1 MNGRRADAEESLVRI
16 RDLAGRARGTGFLA
30 DDRGTLIT
38 SHEAVDGLA
47 RLVLHAAGELT
58 CVVGVESVTPLPEFD
73 LALVRT
79 EGLSVPPLPV
89 AAAVSFEGG
98 QEVRLR
104 TGRWHTARIVG
115 DVPVTYT
122 ATDRFH
128 LLGAALELSLSE
140 RAGLRLGDEA
150 TGGPVFDAR
159 TGAVVAVLGTALQA
173 DRRAAGFAI
182 PLRAAAATAP
192 DGPLAALLD
201 RNSATIPAFG
211 PDLNLAG
218 ALQLTATALG
228 SVVTPRVWREPVER
242 PETEREFA
250 RFLDVEPSGPG
261 TGTCVLGL
269 VGDPGTGRT
278 TELGALAARRARGA
292 EPAPTIWLRGADLQV
307 GDESVRDAVARALAA
322 AGRIVTASAGPGG
335 TIGDT
340 AAATPEG
347 VAELAR
353 RMGRPLLV
361 LLDGPEEMP
370 PVLAHALPE
379 WTAATTR
386 WLRETSAR
394 LIVACRPEHWESA
407 GALFPPQ
414 VLHTPG
420 GSCAPPPAPGR
431 RALPPCSRLPGLTPG
446 QAAEVRASYGIPPE
460 AIAPADAAHPLALRL
475 LAEVRAALPDGTEG
489 IGGSGEA
496 APDRWDVFA
505 AYLDLI
511 CLRIAVRLAASRR
524 PPLRGPAVRRLAARV
539 AGQVHE
545 AARRCLGPG
554 QGELEREA
562 FEELFPWR
570 TGWASAV
577 LTEGLL
583 VPAGSGYRF
592 AHEEFADWLQGTHL
606 DLDAALYALVH
617 RWYEPEGPPAEAA
630 VRLPSRAGGGPMP
643 AAEGHVPP
651 PPGSGSARGAA
662 RRRKRGGAAPQ
673 EPPRPLPVPRH
684 RIGPVLQA
692 LLLLARRSGPTELS
706 RRLSALVHAVETLS
720 QRAAAAEAKEAG
732 GSRRISDPSWW
743 AAHLLGEA
751 LLRVPDATPYMGV
764 LRLLAER
771 VTARSVA
778 IGGFD
783 SAASRTLGGLAEF
796 GPWFWLR
803 LPLGLAERL
812 ELLRI
817 LIPADAPPPGAA
829 QEAATAALE
838 AGPTTAADQH
848 ARPLDDVAE
857 AHDAASPEDAPGA
870 RVPGRAENAGETGEA
885 DEVEGT
891 GGGRRVPDW
900 AEKAGGARV
909 PGQGRSGAGADGS
922 GAGDGA
928 DGTGR
933 VRGSRAA
940 GDGADGDAGARGSRA
955 PRVPGQA
962 AGPGETGVPWVPG
975 KVGGPGDTGVPW
987 VPGHTGGPGKAGVP
1001 WVPGQAR
1008 GAEDES
1014 SGAAVPRGDR
1024 SADGS
1029 RGRGDSPQGSGAGRP
1044 GDSARVDGV
1053 GGVGRSG
1060 ADRAG
1065 SSARAGGV
1073 GGAGRAGDSAWA
1085 GDAGQAD
1092 GAGGAGRAGRV
1103 ADSGQ
1108 AGSFADADGV
1118 GEAGRSGAG
1127 RVEGSGGAGSSARVG
1142 DAGEGGRSGADRV
1155 GSPAWAGDAGGAGR
1169 SGTGRSGDS
1178 AQADGADEAGRSGAD
1193 RAASSARARGV
1204 GGGGRAGDSAWA
1216 GDAAQAD
1223 GAGEAGRAGR
1233 VGDPGQAGSFAGAD
1247 GADEAGCSGADR
1259 AGSSARGGDA
1269 GEAGRSGAEPVG
1281 GSRQAGGAG
1290 DAEGGSWRRGRDTRD
1305 GATEGRRRGARE
1317 DGAAAGAA
1325 SPADRFLTA
1334 VAAIMAEHPCAAQ
1347 PLLCRWFTDERALQ
1361 TVPVGGRVRPTVATA
1376 AQALLHTHRRRAID
1390 DLAEALVEAGHPRA
1404 DELLTA
1410 LAEDEPSAL
1419 CRAVDRWAHD
1429 DRVERH
1435 VAAAAYGLLTAPHVT
1450 TDADRELLRFS
1461 ALALLAR
1468 PAEGALHGTA
1478 LALLVRDHDTR
1489 AKHLP
1494 QALARFSAG
1503 DPHLPPSVLAPALT
1517 THPDLVLGAF
1527 QARLYEP
1534 GERPAAVLRTLAEVS
1549 APATLA
1555 RRIATLVREHVEHR
1569 PEGAENA
1576 ASFVDRRLEDG
1587 PAARAVLFPL
1597 VVDLLRTCPAQ
1608 VRRALAPVL
1617 ADPGT
1622 PLSRPLRQEL
1632 LEVLMEREEYG
1643 PYEREVTVLDALL
1656 RAVAAG
1662 AAERS
1667 EGRTR
1672 DLVHRTG
1679 LLMARTTEGAACFDR
1694 RLTQLAR
1701 EIPVFGAQVRGWL
1714 KSAPAQWAVVVGP
1727 SARIRLTAG
1736 REKGGARGQGDGTDP
1751 ADPADLAAGAPA
1763 DAGRRQPAWHS

>member
-58 CVVGVESVTPLPEFD
+58 CVVGAESVTPLPEFD

-79 EGLSVPPLPV
+79 EGLCVPPLPV
-89 AAAVSFEGG
+89 AAAVRFEGG

-201 RNSATIPAFG
+201 RNSATVPAFG

-250 RFLDVEPSGPG
+250 RFLDVEPDAPG
-261 TGTCVLGL
+261 TRTCVLGL

-292 EPAPTIWLRGADLQV
+292 EPAPTLWLRGADLRV

-322 AGRIVTASAGPGG
+322 AGRIVTASAGPAG
-335 TIGDT
+335 TIGET
-340 AAATPEG
+340 SAATPEG

-353 RMGRPLLV
+353 RMGRPLLI

-370 PVLAHALPE
+370 PVLAHGLPE
-379 WTAATTR
+379 WTAASTR

-407 GALFPPQ
+407 GALFPPE

-420 GSCAPPPAPGR
+420 GPCAPPPAPGR

-446 QAAEVRASYGIPPE
+446 QAAEVRASYGIAPE
-460 AIAPADAAHPLALRL
+460 AIDPADAAHPLALRL

-489 IGGSGEA
+489 IGGTGEA

-606 DLDAALYALVH
+606 DLDAALQALVH

-662 RRRKRGGAAPQ
+662 RRRKRGGTAPQ

-783 SAASRTLGGLAEF
+783 SAAWRTLGGLAEF

-817 LIPADAPPPGAA
+817 LIPADGPPPGAA

-838 AGPTTAADQH
+838 AGPAQDE
-848 ARPLDDVAE
+848 PLAPEHHGRAGGGPVATPDDVAE
-857 AHDAASPEDAPGA
+857 AHDAASPEDTAGA
-870 RVPGRAENAGETGEA
+870 RVPGRAETTGE
-885 DEVEGT
+885 GT
-891 GGGRRVPDW
+891 VPGWAEEARGGRR
-900 AEKAGGARV
+900 
-909 PGQGRSGAGADGS
+909 
-922 GAGDGA
+922 
-928 DGTGR
+928 
-933 VRGSRAA
+933 
-940 GDGADGDAGARGSRA
+940 
-955 PRVPGQA
+955 
-962 AGPGETGVPWVPG
+962 
-975 KVGGPGDTGVPW
+975 
-987 VPGHTGGPGKAGVP
+987 
-1001 WVPGQAR
+1001 VPGQAR
-1008 GAEDES
+1008 GADGGAGASGSRAGGGADGHEGARGARAPWVPGQAGEPGGTGDTGRAWVPGQSRGAEDEPW
-1014 SGAAVPRGDR
+1014 GAAVPRGEG
-1024 SADGS
+1024 AVDGGS
-1029 RGRGDSPQGSGAGRP
+1029 DAGLAGGPRATSGSGAGP
-1044 GDSARVDGV
+1044 AEDSV
-1053 GGVGRSG
+1053 
-1060 ADRAG
+1060 
-1065 SSARAGGV
+1065 RAGGPA
-1073 GGAGRAGDSAWA
+1073 GAADGEAAGRPAAGRAGDSAVAGTRAGAERSDSGWS
-1085 GDAGQAD
+1085 GDAGA
-1092 GAGGAGRAGRV
+1092 
-1103 ADSGQ
+1103 
-1108 AGSFADADGV
+1108 
-1118 GEAGRSGAG
+1118 
-1127 RVEGSGGAGSSARVG
+1127 
-1142 DAGEGGRSGADRV
+1142 
-1155 GSPAWAGDAGGAGR
+1155 AGGAGR
-1169 SGTGRSGDS
+1169 SEGRAG
-1178 AQADGADEAGRSGAD
+1178 AEGADG
-1193 RAASSARARGV
+1193 V
-1204 GGGGRAGDSAWA
+1204 GRAGDSAAAERLDAGWS
-1216 GDAAQAD
+1216 GDAGAAGGAGQPEGRAGAEGAD
-1223 GAGEAGRAGR
+1223 GAGR
-1233 VGDPGQAGSFAGAD
+1233 VGGA
-1247 GADEAGCSGADR
+1247 
-1259 AGSSARGGDA
+1259 
-1269 GEAGRSGAEPVG
+1269 
-1281 GSRQAGGAG
+1281 AGGAG
-1290 DAEGGSWRRGRDTRD
+1290 AERPGRPGGSAGGAGARPVGAAHAAGAGGGGGRRAEGGSWRRGR
-1305 GATEGRRRGARE
+1305 
-1317 DGAAAGAA
+1317 GAAAGRERKGGADA
-1325 SPADRFLTA
+1325 GSPSVPSATDRFLTA
-1334 VAAIMAEHPCAAQ
+1334 VAAIMAENPCAAQ

-1361 TVPVGGRVRPTVATA
+1361 TVPVGGRVRPTVATV

-1429 DRVERH
+1429 ERVERH

-1494 QALARFSAG
+1494 QALARFAAG
-1503 DPHLPPSVLAPALT
+1503 DAHLPPGVLAPALT

-1576 ASFVDRRLEDG
+1576 AAFVDRRLEHG

-1701 EIPVFGAQVRGWL
+1701 EVPVFGAQVRGWL

-1736 REKGGARGQGDGTDP
+1736 REKGGARGEGDGTDP

>member
-30 DDRGTLIT
+30 DDHGTLIT

-58 CVVGVESVTPLPEFD
+58 CVVGAENVTPLPEFD

-79 EGLSVPPLPV
+79 EGLGVPPLPV
-89 AAAVSFEGG
+89 AAAVRFEGG
-98 QEVRLR
+98 REVRLR

-173 DRRAAGFAI
+173 ERRAAGFAI
-182 PLRAAAATAP
+182 PLRAAAAAAP
-192 DGPLAALLD
+192 GGPLAELLD
-201 RNSATIPAFG
+201 RNSATVPAFG

-228 SVVTPRVWREPVER
+228 SVVTPRAWREPVER

-250 RFLDVEPSGPG
+250 RFLDVEPGEPGSGAR
-261 TGTCVLGL
+261 VLGL

-278 TELGALAARRARGA
+278 TELGALAGRRARGA

-307 GDESVRDAVARALAA
+307 GDESVRDAIARALAA
-322 AGRIVTASAGPGG
+322 AGRIVTASAGPAG
-335 TIGDT
+335 TVGDT
-340 AAATPEG
+340 TDASPED

-370 PVLAHALPE
+370 PVLAHGLPE

-386 WLRETSAR
+386 WLRQTSAR

-407 GALFPPQ
+407 GALFPAE
-414 VLHTPG
+414 VLHAPG
-420 GSCAPPPAPGR
+420 GPCAPLPAPGR
-431 RALPPCSRLPGLTPG
+431 RALPACCRLPGLTPG
-446 QAAEVRASYGIPPE
+446 QAAEARASYGIPPD
-460 AIAPADAAHPLALRL
+460 AIDPADAGHPLALRL
-475 LAEVRAALPDGTEG
+475 LAEVRAALPDGTVG
-489 IGGSGEA
+489 VGGTGEA
-496 APDRWDVFA
+496 APGRWDVFA

-606 DLDAALYALVH
+606 DLDAALHALVH

-651 PPGSGSARGAA
+651 PPGSGGAGRPGAA
-662 RRRKRGGAAPQ
+662 RRRKRGSAAPQ

-720 QRAAAAEAKEAG
+720 QRAEAAEAKEQG
-732 GSRRISDPSWW
+732 GSRVVSDPSWW

-783 SAASRTLGGLAEF
+783 SAASATLGGLAEF

-838 AGPTTAADQH
+838 AGPAPDAADAVPQGTAS
-848 ARPLDDVAE
+848 ARPGPAGPSMEQDEHGRAPGDAVAGAEDVIE
-857 AHDAASPEDAPGA
+857 AHGIASPEVTEGA
-870 RVPGRAENAGETGEA
+870 RVPGRAEDTGEVWLPGQVRGA
-885 DEVEGT
+885 GTSRAGGVAEGRA
-891 GGGRRVPDW
+891 G
-900 AEKAGGARV
+900 AGGAGA
-909 PGQGRSGAGADGS
+909 PEKPAGR
-922 GAGDGA
+922 
-928 DGTGR
+928 
-933 VRGSRAA
+933 
-940 GDGADGDAGARGSRA
+940 
-955 PRVPGQA
+955 
-962 AGPGETGVPWVPG
+962 
-975 KVGGPGDTGVPW
+975 
-987 VPGHTGGPGKAGVP
+987 
-1001 WVPGQAR
+1001 VPGQAR
-1008 GAEDES
+1008 GAGDDAQPS
-1014 SGAAVPRGDR
+1014 AVPGEGVQEN
-1024 SADGS
+1024 A
-1029 RGRGDSPQGSGAGRP
+1029 GRGE
-1044 GDSARVDGV
+1044 
-1053 GGVGRSG
+1053 
-1060 ADRAG
+1060 
-1065 SSARAGGV
+1065 SSARP
-1073 GGAGRAGDSAWA
+1073 
-1085 GDAGQAD
+1085 D
-1092 GAGGAGRAGRV
+1092 GA
-1103 ADSGQ
+1103 
-1108 AGSFADADGV
+1108 
-1118 GEAGRSGAG
+1118 
-1127 RVEGSGGAGSSARVG
+1127 
-1142 DAGEGGRSGADRV
+1142 
-1155 GSPAWAGDAGGAGR
+1155 
-1169 SGTGRSGDS
+1169 
-1178 AQADGADEAGRSGAD
+1178 GAD
-1193 RAASSARARGV
+1193 RAAGLAGMVSPDGRGAAESSAQS
-1204 GGGGRAGDSAWA
+1204 AGMD
-1216 GDAAQAD
+1216 AD
-1223 GAGEAGRAGR
+1223 GAAGRAGSVSR
-1233 VGDPGQAGSFAGAD
+1233 DGVGAAESSARSDGVDADGAAGRAGSVSRDGVGAAGSSGRPDGAGAD
-1247 GADEAGCSGADR
+1247 GVAGR
-1259 AGSSARGGDA
+1259 GSSSVSS
-1269 GEAGRSGAEPVG
+1269 GEFGA
-1281 GSRQAGGAG
+1281 
-1290 DAEGGSWRRGRDTRD
+1290 AESF
-1305 GATEGRRRGARE
+1305 AQP
-1317 DGAAAGAA
+1317 DGAAADRTGRASGSVSSDGVGAA
-1325 SPADRFLTA
+1325 ESSERPDGAGAGRAAGGFVSPEASGAAGGHGLPDDHAPRRGRGRAARPGAARPGWSRRTAAPGGARSADASPSADRTAQPQAQAAAAPQSDRFLTA
-1334 VAAIMAEHPCAAQ
+1334 VAALMSEHPCAAQ

-1361 TVPVGGRVRPTVATA
+1361 TVPIGGRVRPTVATA

-1404 DELLTA
+1404 DELLAA

-1435 VAAAAYGLLTAPHVT
+1435 VAAAAYGLRTAPHVT

-1478 LALLVRDHDTR
+1478 LALLVRDRGTR

-1494 QALARFSAG
+1494 QALARFAAA
-1503 DPHLPPSVLAPALT
+1503 DPHLPPGVLAPALS
-1517 THPDLVLGAF
+1517 THADLVLGAF

-1576 ASFVDRRLEDG
+1576 AAFIDRRLEDG

-1597 VVDLLRTCPAQ
+1597 VVDLLRSCPAQ

-1701 EIPVFGAQVRGWL
+1701 EVPFFGAQVRGWL

-1736 REKGGARGQGDGTDP
+1736 REKGGARGQGEGTDP
-1751 ADPADLAAGAPA
+1751 ADPADLTAGAPA